1 MSRFSNAMRRRSSF
15 DTSSRNA
22 GFALILVLWC
32 TVLLSFIIT
41 HVITSG
47 KTELRI
53 SSNIL
58 ANTVAREAA
67 DRAIFETIFRQ
78 SAMKSEQHRAVD
90 GGMHEIVVGESRIT
104 VKLEDESW
112 WINPNSASP
121 ALVDAL
127 LQATGSDSGTA
138 SRIATAISEW
148 VGSAPVARPRPTVM
162 EEYRAAGLDYGPPG
176 EAMET
181 LEELSQV
188 LGMTPSILASIRPHL
203 TLFGPPEPS
212 ANSADAYVAIALA
225 GVKSQLGGSLSQP
238 PPDVYTT
245 RITGVSHG
253 PKEASVTRAAIVRF
267 GAVLTVRR
275 QGF

>member
-1 MSRFSNAMRRRSSF
+1 MARSMSRFSNAMRRRSSF

-104 VKLEDESW
+104 VKLED
-112 WINPNSASP
+112 
-121 ALVDAL
+121 
-127 LQATGSDSGTA
+127 
-138 SRIATAISEW
+138 
-148 VGSAPVARPRPTVM
+148 
-162 EEYRAAGLDYGPPG
+162 
-176 EAMET
+176 
-181 LEELSQV
+181 
-188 LGMTPSILASIRPHL
+188 
-203 TLFGPPEPS
+203 
-212 ANSADAYVAIALA
+212 
-225 GVKSQLGGSLSQP
+225 
-238 PPDVYTT
+238 
-245 RITGVSHG
+245 
-253 PKEASVTRAAIVRF
+253 
-267 GAVLTVRR
+267 
-275 QGF
+275 